1 MSGGEGT
8 RDGRGGSR
16 RDGHTG
22 NTADGRTGN
31 TTDGRT
37 GNTTDGRT
45 GSTTDGR
52 TGSTADAHSWSTTS
66 TADTRAGRPGRSG
79 RHGRHGRPGHT
90 ARVAGSAGLRRAVG
104 RVRAAL
110 LPSRSGSEM
119 RKLTTGLSKAV
130 RGRYDAPVG
139 VRELGAALCA
149 EMSARRGGR
158 PVKLRFERFPDG
170 IGVTGLWM
178 EFPDFD
184 LVIVEERAETVQQL
198 VILGHELWHM
208 HAGHCHHRL
217 PGADAAALT
226 LSGEPGVPASVPP
239 PHSALSPE
247 LSAALGQGGTPI
259 AARNGSHESDEQE
272 AEDFGH
278 RLATAFRSWVDTGQ
292 AGGAG
297 PADPVGR
304 AIQASLGYRR
314 RRG

>member
-1 MSGGEGT
+1 MSRGEGT
-8 RDGRGGSR
+8 GG
-16 RDGHTG
+16 D
-22 NTADGRTGN
+22 
-31 TTDGRT
+31 
-37 GNTTDGRT
+37 
-45 GSTTDGR
+45 
-52 TGSTADAHSWSTTS
+52 
-66 TADTRAGRPGRSG
+66 RAGSEGHPWAGRA
-79 RHGRHGRPGHT
+79 
-90 ARVAGSAGLRRAVG
+90 ARGMAIAGLRGAVG

-110 LPSRSGSEM
+110 LPSRSAAEM
-119 RKLTTGLSKAV
+119 RKLTAGLSRAV
-130 RGRYDAPVG
+130 RGRLDAPVD

-208 HAGHCHHRL
+208 HAGHCHRHL
-217 PGADAAALT
+217 PGPDAAT
-226 LSGEPGVPASVPP
+226 LARSDEAGEPGEPNGSGEPGRSYDSGDRRASAPSP
-239 PHSALSPE
+239 LSPE

-278 RLATAFRSWVDTGQ
+278 RLATVFRSWVDTGQ
-292 AGGAG
+292 GGSADPAD
-297 PADPVGR
+297 PADPVGQ

-314 RRG
+314 HRR

>member
-1 MSGGEGT
+1 MIRRGE
-8 RDGRGGSR
+8 
-16 RDGHTG
+16 
-22 NTADGRTGN
+22 RTG
-31 TTDGRT
+31 GWRPM
-37 GNTTDGRT
+37 R
-45 GSTTDGR
+45 ST
-52 TGSTADAHSWSTTS
+52 
-66 TADTRAGRPGRSG
+66 
-79 RHGRHGRPGHT
+79 
-90 ARVAGSAGLRRAVG
+90 GLRAVLG
-104 RVRAAL
+104 RVRGALGPSPSAA
-110 LPSRSGSEM
+110 EM
-119 RKLTTGLSKAV
+119 RTLTAWLSKAV
-130 RGRYDAPVG
+130 RGRFDAPVG
-139 VRELGAALCA
+139 VRELGAALCE

-208 HAGHCHHRL
+208 HAGHCHHHL
-217 PGADAAALT
+217 PGADAAALAAEAVDPGT
-226 LSGEPGVPASVPP
+226 SGERASALPP
-239 PHSALSPE
+239 LSPE

-292 AGGAG
+292 SGSPAAGGTAG
-297 PADPVGR
+297 ASGTAGSGDPVGQ

-314 RRG
+314 HGR